1 MPKEMQEEPKVHSK
15 KHLARMEKEQRQ
27 KKALLIS
34 LIAILGAIILV
45 VIYGLL
51 NDTVLKPK
59 KAVARVNGS
68 VITVEQ
74 FQKRVKYERFSLV
87 QSYLQYALSQWAYFF
102 QSQLLSVQNQLD
114 NSVQFGSDTLDT
126 MVKEKVVEQMAQE
139 MGITVSDAEVETY
152 LQENFGYYANGT
164 PTPEPTE
171 IIYPTSTLSGTQR
184 ALITATPIPTEAPTE
199 APTALP
205 TSTATLEPTA
215 TLAAGATAETA
226 LPSATEVLPTE
237 TPTEAPT
244 EMPTATEIP
253 ATPTPYTLE
262 GYQGLYAT
270 MVANV
275 GSETGFTDA
284 DLREYV
290 RGIILQ
296 KKVYDE
302 LTKDITPEQDM
313 VWARHIL
320 VATEPEAK
328 LILTKLAEGEDWTS
342 LAAQFSTD
350 TSNSANGGDL
360 GWFGHDQ
367 MVQEFE
373 DAAYALKI
381 GEISQPVKSE
391 FGYHIIQVL
400 GHETRTLSSSELSS
414 IKSAFY
420 SKAVQA
426 AQDKADIKKYN
437 IWASVVPS
445 EPTIPTEYRLS
456 SSQ

>member
-139 MGITVSDAEVETY
+139 LGITVSDAEVETY

>member
-1 MPKEMQEEPKVHSK
+1 MPKEMQEEAKSHTK
-15 KHLARMEKEQRQ
+15 KHLARLEKEQRQ

-45 VIYGLL
+45 VVYGLL
-51 NDTVLKPK
+51 NDTVLKPQK
-59 KAVARVNGS
+59 PVAKVNGAA
-68 VITVEQ
+68 ITVEQ
-74 FQKRVKYERFSLV
+74 FEKRVKYERFSLV

-102 QSQLLSVQNQLD
+102 QSQLLTAQNQLD
-114 NSVQFGSDTLDT
+114 DYVQFGSDTLDT
-126 MVKEKVVEQMAQE
+126 MITEKVVEQMAQE

-152 LQENFGYYANGT
+152 MQENFGFYANGT

-184 ALITATPIPTEAPTE
+184 ALITSTPIPTEAPTE
-199 APTALP
+199 VPTALP
-205 TSTATLEPTA
+205 TSTAMLEPTA
-215 TLAAGATAETA
+215 TLSPDTTAETA
-226 LPSATEVLPTE
+226 VPSATEVLPTE

-244 EMPTATEIP
+244 EIPTATEIP

-275 GSETGFTDA
+275 GTETGYTDQ

-290 RGIILQ
+290 RGILLQ

-302 LTKDITPEQDM
+302 VTKDIASEQDM

-320 VATEPEAK
+320 VATEPEAR

-360 GWFGHDQ
+360 GWFGHGQ

-381 GEISQPVKSE
+381 GETSQPVKTD
-391 FGYHIIQVL
+391 FGYHIIQVI
-400 GHETRTLSSSELSS
+400 GHETRILSSSELST
-414 IKSAFY
+414 IKSAAY

-426 AQDKADIKKYN
+426 AQESAEIKKYN

-445 EPTIPTEYRLS
+445 EPTIPTEYRLT

>member
-139 MGITVSDAEVETY
+139 LGITVSDAEVETY

-244 EMPTATEIP
+244 EIPTATEIP